1 MFVLPY
7 TDGPVVLDLVAHFLG
22 VASHDNVNAA
32 PSGYTA
38 VRGLVSDPMA
48 VNACGPL
55 LVEIPHLRPAAC
67 ASQRPAFA
75 DASRDATTIPWPLKT
90 P

>member
-1 MFVLPY
+1 MFVLPF

-32 PSGYTA
+32 PSGYA
-38 VRGLVSDPMA
+38 EGRGPLSDRVA
-48 VNACGPL
+48 DDACGPL
-55 LVEIPHLRPAAC
+55 LVEIPRARSVAC
-67 ASQRPAFA
+67 ASRCRAFA
-75 DASRDATTIPWPLKT
+75 GAARDTVTVLRPYKT